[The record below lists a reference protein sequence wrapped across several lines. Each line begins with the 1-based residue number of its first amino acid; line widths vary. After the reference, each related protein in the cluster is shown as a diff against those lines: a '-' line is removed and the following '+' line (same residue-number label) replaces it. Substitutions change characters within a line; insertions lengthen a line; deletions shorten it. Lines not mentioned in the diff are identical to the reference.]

1 MKISSLSFTI
11 LSFLNKIFYEPAL
24 LTLLSCPKYNVPTGQ
39 TTLLSLGPVTATN
52 TQGKSSFP
60 INRDK
65 DGVLREE
72 KYALRNQNGV
82 YLFLG

>member
-1 MKISSLSFTI
+1 MSYHS

-39 TTLLSLGPVTATN
+39 TTLLSLGPITGTN

-72 KYALRNQNGV
+72 KYALRNENDI